1 MPSQR
6 LTGPWLVLAVGVGAA
21 LLAVVVGQVRLGGY
35 VLAASLGAL
44 AVLRLTLPVRA
55 VGAVAVRSRGV
66 DVLGLS
72 LTAIGAAVLTYSLK
86 LSG

>member
-6 LTGPWLVLAVGVGAA
+6 LTGPWLVLAAGVSAA
-21 LLAVVVGQVRLGGY
+21 LVAVVAGQVRLGGY
-35 VLAASLGAL
+35 LLAASLAAL
-44 AVLRLTLPVRA
+44 AVLRLTLPARA

-72 LTAIGAAVLTYSLK
+72 LAALGAAVLTYSLK